1 MSSSSLSLKELNLQ
15 PTSST
20 RHEGT
25 HLSESPGP
33 GSAFSFLYRLLT
45 LTSSTIYSVWTI
57 GTPNSGTL
65 EQYGIWVLRIS
76 NKQNSCMEEKD
87 SLFPAFRSLLCEGK
101 KDLGCPIYPPPP
113 HSWESWHSKKMARVL
128 RNRSRW
134 GLDLQEGKRKISH
147 LSSKELKLSFCD
159 YRVTSKESQENASQE
174 FLTLNPKVTFK
185 ILTHPICIT
194 QERHLHRTYLW
205 RSFAQLLHHT
215 CSPTWAGLKMIPNLL
230 LYFLPLQVRENLH

>member
-1 MSSSSLSLKELNLQ
+1 MASWDYLFMSWLYVLCTFSIVFKEMYEKRDVEIKL
-15 PTSST
+15 
-20 RHEGT
+20 
-25 HLSESPGP
+25 
-33 GSAFSFLYRLLT
+33 FLFVFRQIKCYFLD
-45 LTSSTIYSVWTI
+45 
-57 GTPNSGTL
+57 
-65 EQYGIWVLRIS
+65 